1 MPVSEW
7 IQGRVFNFVHLRNL
21 VYNTCWE
28 DPRLDREALQLQ
40 PHDEVVMITSAG
52 CNALDYALDGPAHV
66 YAIDMN
72 PAQNALLELKQA
84 GIRQLDYTEFFQVF
98 GRGHH
103 PCFPELYQQLLRPN
117 LSPTAQAYWDRHH
130 GFFSNKRSFYFRGT
144 SGFFAKMINLYI
156 DRLVH
161 LRSDLMQLLN
171 ASSVE
176 EQAAIYFGGLR
187 DAFWSKPVRW
197 AVGRDT
203 TLSLVGVPRA
213 QREQVEAFHHG
224 GIAQFIEDAVEAVF
238 TQLPLRD
245 NYFWRVYLTG
255 EYSIDC
261 CPEYLKLDNF
271 LRLKAGLV
279 DRISSHTMTVTQF
292 LLQHDRPVSKFVLLD
307 HMDWLSSHR
316 IDWLQD
322 EWQVIV
328 DRATSDAQFL
338 WRSGGLR
345 TEFLDEL
352 EIELHGQRRA
362 LGLALDYDRQL
373 AGRLHQ
379 VDRVHTYGSF
389 HIAKLNS

>member
-1 MPVSEW
+1 MPVSDW

-84 GIRQLDYTEFFQVF
+84 GIRQLDYSEFFQVF

-117 LSPTAQAYWDRHH
+117 LSPTAQTYWDRHH
-130 GFFSNKRSFYFRGT
+130 GFFSTNRSFYFRGT

-161 LRSDLMQLLN
+161 LRGDLMLLLN

-261 CPEYLKLDNF
+261 CPEYLKFDNF
-271 LRLKAGLV
+271 LKLKAGLV

-292 LLQHDRPVSKFVLLD
+292 LQQHDRPVSKFVLLD

-316 IDWLQD
+316 IDWLRD
-322 EWQVIV
+322 EWQGIV
-328 DRATSDAQFL
+328 DRATPDAQFL

-352 EIELHGQRRA
+352 EIERHGQRRA